1 MNINIDCMRKVLE
14 FCIENIDYEEINSN
28 EWQEKYVDLNM
39 LYDSKKLK
47 KYKHK
52 DIMHS
57 VMKLHEIQF
66 LKLKDILPTNTSY
79 INSCTIT
86 DVTMLGHNFYDSV
99 KDDNVWNK
107 TKNLVFAAGNHTINF
122 IEETAQKVAVAS
134 VQQAVAVMMT
144 KNQ

>member
-57 VMKLHEIQF
+57 VMKLHEVQF
-66 LKLKDILPTNTSY
+66 LKLKDIL
-79 INSCTIT
+79 
-86 DVTMLGHNFYDSV
+86 
-99 KDDNVWNK
+99 
-107 TKNLVFAAGNHTINF
+107 
-122 IEETAQKVAVAS
+122 
-134 VQQAVAVMMT
+134 
-144 KNQ
+144 